1 MSSPTGYGVRTG
13 EVGGAAGKLDKAA
26 DELDSVKSTIPQE
39 QCSLPEVFGG
49 EEAAPAFDDFAGAWQ
64 REATVLRDALREI
77 SRKLNTTNR
86 NYGAAER
93 GAEGALRRAS
103 APAHAGLPDFN

>member
-1 MSSPTGYGVRTG
+1 MSDSTGYGVRTG
-13 EVGGAAGKLDKAA
+13 EVAGSATKLDKAA

-39 QCSLPEVFGG
+39 QCSIPEVFGG
-49 EEAAPAFDDFAGAWQ
+49 EEAAPAFDNFAGAWQ

-86 NYGAAER
+86 NYGAAEH
-93 GAEGALRRAS
+93 GADGALRRA
-103 APAHAGLPDFN
+103 APAHAGLADFN